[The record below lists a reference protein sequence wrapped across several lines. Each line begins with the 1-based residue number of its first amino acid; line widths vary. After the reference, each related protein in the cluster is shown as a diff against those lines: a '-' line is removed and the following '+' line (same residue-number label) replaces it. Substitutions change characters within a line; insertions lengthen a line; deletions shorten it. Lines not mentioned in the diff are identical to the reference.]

1 MRRSSLKARFA
12 RLGPVRDVDRNR
24 SGSPVA
30 FVLRPARAR
39 IDTISAT
46 RVLAK
51 HGLSMLRAK
60 RTIEAAIETGE
71 ARVHLPKVENAG
83 GVIRELESK
92 GIRAVRLAHAMA
104 VSEILPRMRA
114 ELGLTQEQFALRF
127 GFDLDALQN
136 WEQGR
141 RKPDRAISAYL
152 RVIAHNPDAAAR
164 AQEEEEPGRSRG

>member
-1 MRRSSLKARFA
+1 MTKSSLRERFA
-12 RLGPVRDVDRNR
+12 RLGPVRDVDRSR
-24 SGSPVA
+24 SGSPVE

-39 IDTISAT
+39 IDTVSAT

-51 HGLSMLRAK
+51 RGLSMLRAK
-60 RTIEAAIETGE
+60 RTIEAAVETGE
-71 ARVHLPKVENAG
+71 ARVRLPKVDVAG
-83 GVIRELESK
+83 DVTRELEPT
-92 GIRAVRLAHAMA
+92 GIRALRLAHAMD
-104 VSEILPRMRA
+104 VSEMLRQMRA

-152 RVIAHNPDAAAR
+152 RVIARNPDAAAR
-164 AQEEEEPGRSRG
+164 AQEEEEPA

>member
-1 MRRSSLKARFA
+1 MTKSSLRERFA

-24 SGSPVA
+24 SGSPVE

-51 HGLSMLRAK
+51 RGLSMLRAK
-60 RTIEAAIETGE
+60 RAIETAVETGE
-71 ARVHLPKVENAG
+71 VRVHLPNVDIAG
-83 GVIRELESK
+83 DVIRELRLA
-92 GIRAVRLAHAMA
+92 GIRAQRLAHAMD
-104 VSEILPRMRA
+104 VSEMLRRMRA
-114 ELGLTQEQFALRF
+114 ELDLTQEQFALRF

-152 RVIAHNPDAAAR
+152 RVIARNPDAAAR
-164 AQEEEEPGRSRG
+164 AQEDEGPS

>member
-1 MRRSSLKARFA
+1 MTKSSLRERFA
-12 RLGPVRDVDRNR
+12 RLGPVRDVDRSR
-24 SGSPVA
+24 SGSPVE

-51 HGLSMLRAK
+51 RGLSMLRAK
-60 RTIEAAIETGE
+60 RAIEAAVETGE
-71 ARVHLPKVENAG
+71 ACVRLPKVGIAG
-83 GVIRELESK
+83 DVTRELEPT
-92 GIRAVRLAHAMA
+92 GIRALRLAHPMD
-104 VSEILPRMRA
+104 VSEMLRRMRA
-114 ELGLTQEQFALRF
+114 DLGLTQEQFALRF

-152 RVIAHNPDAAAR
+152 RVIARNPDVASR
-164 AQEEEEPGRSRG
+164 AQEEEESA

>member
-1 MRRSSLKARFA
+1 MTKSSLRERFA

-24 SGSPVA
+24 SGSPVE

-39 IDTISAT
+39 IETISAT

-51 HGLSMLRAK
+51 RGLSMLRAK
-60 RTIEAAIETGE
+60 RAIETAVETGE
-71 ARVHLPKVENAG
+71 ARVRLPNVDIAG
-83 GVIRELESK
+83 DVIRELQST
-92 GIRAVRLAHAMA
+92 GIRAQRLAQAMD
-104 VSEILPRMRA
+104 VGEMLRRMRA
-114 ELGLTQEQFALRF
+114 ELALTQEQFALRF

-152 RVIAHNPDAAAR
+152 RVIARNPDAAAR
-164 AQEEEEPGRSRG
+164 AQEEEEPA

>member
-1 MRRSSLKARFA
+1 MTKSSLSERFA
-12 RLGPVRDVDRNR
+12 RLAPVRDVDRSR
-24 SGSPVA
+24 SGSPVE

-51 HGLSMLRAK
+51 RGLSMLRAK
-60 RTIEAAIETGE
+60 RAVEAAVESGE
-71 ARVHLPKVENAG
+71 AHVRLPNVDIVG
-83 GVIRELESK
+83 DVIRELKST
-92 GIRAVRLAHAMA
+92 GIRALRLANAMD
-104 VSEILPRMRA
+104 VSEMLRQMRT
-114 ELGLTQEQFALRF
+114 ELELTQEQFALRF

-152 RVIAHNPDAAAR
+152 RVIARNPDAAAR
-164 AQEEEEPGRSRG
+164 AQEEEEPA

>member
-1 MRRSSLKARFA
+1 MTKSSLKERFA

-24 SGSPVA
+24 SGSPAV

-51 HGLSMLRAK
+51 RGLSMLRAK

-71 ARVHLPKVENAG
+71 VRVHLPKVDIARDI
-83 GVIRELESK
+83 IRELEPT
-92 GIRAVRLAHAMA
+92 GIRAVRLAHAVD
-104 VSEILPRMRA
+104 VSELLPQMRA

-152 RVIAHNPDAAAR
+152 RVIARNPDAAAR
-164 AQEEEEPGRSRG
+164 AQEDEGPS

>member
-1 MRRSSLKARFA
+1 MTKSSLRERFA

-24 SGSPVA
+24 SGSPVE

-39 IDTISAT
+39 IETISAT

-51 HGLSMLRAK
+51 RGLSMLRAK
-60 RTIEAAIETGE
+60 RAIETAVETGE
-71 ARVHLPKVENAG
+71 ARVRLPNVDNAG
-83 GVIRELESK
+83 DVIRELQST
-92 GIRAVRLAHAMA
+92 GIRARRLAHAMD
-104 VSEILPRMRA
+104 VGEMLRRMRA
-114 ELGLTQEQFALRF
+114 ELVLTQEQFALRF

-152 RVIAHNPDAAAR
+152 RVIARNPDAAAR
-164 AQEEEEPGRSRG
+164 AQEEEEPA